1 MSEGKARRTLILCVD
16 RDDDLGTKALVETPV
31 LGRDEM
37 LRAATKLAISDP
49 EEADANAMFEAV
61 RLYEQLTAT
70 ASPNEEYE
78 VAIITGSPAG
88 GVKADRKLLSELDE
102 VLKSFPADGVILV
115 SDGYADEAVFPL
127 IQSRAPIVSVKR
139 VVVRHSK
146 SIEETAALFS
156 RYMKLVLEN
165 PRYSRIVLGLP
176 GALILILLL
185 LWALDLLVYAWIAF
199 MLGLGTFMC
208 IKGFKLDYYIG
219 RALRAVRK
227 RVFRFPSPQTYL
239 VAIPYVAGLLVVLLG
254 AYQVMWLL
262 KFSTAPPAAQLMSDP
277 VKLVGWIFMNTS
289 HIFIIGF
296 SILIFGRCLH
306 LFLNRD
312 PIGWYALVGLVVC
325 IWSYRLL
332 YEVGR
337 ILVNPMLAYTDLVAT
352 VFTGIFIT
360 FIAAVAVNVMRVRY
374 PLMGRG
380 DVGQE
385 G

>member
-1 MSEGKARRTLILCVD
+1 MSGGKKRTLILCVD
-16 RDDDLGTKALVETPV
+16 RDDDLGAKALVETPV
-31 LGRDEM
+31 IGRDET
-37 LRAATKLAISDP
+37 LRAATKLAMSDP

-70 ASPNEEYE
+70 ADKDEEYE
-78 VAIITGSPAG
+78 VAVITGSPAG
-88 GVKADRKLLSELDE
+88 GIKADRKLLSEFE
-102 VLKSFPADGVILV
+102 KVLGAFPANGIILV
-115 SDGYADEAVFPL
+115 SDGYMDETVIPL

-176 GALILILLL
+176 GALILVLLL
-185 LWALDLLVYAWIAF
+185 LWALNLLVYAWIAL

-219 RALRAVRK
+219 RALRAIRK
-227 RVFRFPSPQTYL
+227 KVFKFPSPQTYL
-239 VAIPYVAGLLVVLLG
+239 VAIPYAAGLLVILLG
-254 AYQVMWLL
+254 AYQVVWLL
-262 KFSTAPPAAQLMSDP
+262 KFSTAPPATELISDP
-277 VKLVGWIFMNTS
+277 VRLIGWIFMNTS

-312 PIGWYALVGLVVC
+312 PIAWYALVGLIVC
-325 IWSYRLL
+325 AWSYRLL

-337 ILVNPMLAYTDLVAT
+337 ILVNPMLAYTDLIT
-352 VFTGIFIT
+352 TIFTGIFIT
-360 FIAAVAVNVMRVRY
+360 FIAAVAVNVMRARH
-374 PLMGRG
+374 PLAGRSYAG
-380 DVGQE
+380 PKS
-385 G
+385 